1 MAAPPPTP
9 PPGLGPLR
17 GPRPQGEG
25 EQNRG
30 QFITFEGIEG
40 AGKSTQARAL
50 AGGRVVLTR
59 EPGGTAGAE
68 RLRGLL
74 LAPDADWSLKA
85 EILLHFAARADHV
98 EQVIRPALA
107 RGERV
112 ICDRFSDS
120 TMAYQ
125 GYGQGGDRA
134 MIADL
139 ARLMGVR
146 PDLTIIFD
154 LDVETSLRRLR
165 ERGAPADRYERLGR
179 AFFERL
185 RAGFLAI
192 AAAEPDRCVVVDA
205 TEDVAAVTASVLA
218 AVRDR
223 LGPG

>member
-1 MAAPPPTP
+1 MAATP
-9 PPGLGPLR
+9 PPIPL
-17 GPRPQGEG
+17 PQGEG
-25 EQNRG
+25 G
-30 QFITFEGIEG
+30 KFITLEGIEG

-192 AAAEPDRCVVVDA
+192 AAAEPDRCVVIDA

>member
-1 MAAPPPTP
+1 MAATP
-9 PPGLGPLR
+9 PPIPL
-17 GPRPQGEG
+17 PQGEG
-25 EQNRG
+25 G
-30 QFITFEGIEG
+30 KFITLEGIEG

>member
-1 MAAPPPTP
+1 VKK
-9 PPGLGPLR
+9 GW
-17 GPRPQGEG
+17 
-25 EQNRG
+25 
-30 QFITFEGIEG
+30 FITLEGIEG

-50 AGGRVVLTR
+50 AGGRVLLTR
-59 EPGGTAGAE
+59 EPGGTEGAE

-74 LAPDADWSLKA
+74 LAPDAEWSLKA

-139 ARLMGVR
+139 ARMMGVR
-146 PDLTIIFD
+146 PDLTIILD

-192 AAAEPDRCVVVDA
+192 AAAEPERCVVIDA
-205 TEDVAAVTASVLA
+205 TEDVAAVAASVLA

>member
-1 MAAPPPTP
+1 
-9 PPGLGPLR
+9 
-17 GPRPQGEG
+17 
-25 EQNRG
+25 
-30 QFITFEGIEG
+30 
-40 AGKSTQARAL
+40 
-50 AGGRVVLTR
+50 VLTR

-74 LAPDADWSLKA
+74 LAADADWSLKA

-192 AAAEPDRCVVVDA
+192 AAAEPERCVVIDA